1 VVVAGATGGAGT
13 LACAF
18 LCVTGVAS
26 ADLPALPDA
35 LIGALTPGSLPLPN
49 ALFGAVASRLPALFG
64 VLGAGL
70 SPIGLSEVVPLMLK
84 FYKGRS
90 AVCAAAAR
98 TRAALINCT
107 KVQP

>member
-26 ADLPALPDA
+26 ADLPA
-35 LIGALTPGSLPLPN
+35 LPN